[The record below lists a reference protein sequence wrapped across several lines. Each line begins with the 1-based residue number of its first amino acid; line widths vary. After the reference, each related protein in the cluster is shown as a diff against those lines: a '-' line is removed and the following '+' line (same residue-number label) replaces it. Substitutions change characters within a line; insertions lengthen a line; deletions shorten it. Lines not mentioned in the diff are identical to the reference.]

1 MKIKNILANVKS
13 KSLKEA
19 RDEIDEILIK
29 LESEKL
35 DFNNVENEYK
45 RLIELNKYVEGLF
58 KKRTKE
64 ISNITKTKIDDQK

>member
-35 DFNNVENEYK
+35 DFNNVESEYK
-45 RLIELNKYVEGLF
+45 RLIELNKYVENIF
-58 KKRTKE
+58 KNRTKE
-64 ISNITKTKIDDQK
+64 ISNIKKTKIDD

>member
-45 RLIELNKYVEGLF
+45 RLIELNKYVEDLF